1 MIDKYED
8 YHDPVD
14 DCMALMETPEDGYIE
29 LSATERAYEKVI
41 TDMLNKHDIEQTKE
55 NIQIGVKFAK
65 IFEVEF
71 GLQIFEKD
79 DKDILE
85 EEEELKKIDQLSAL
99 LTATIEVAS
108 NVMNTT
114 SHSNESDAISKM
126 LFNLQKAEDTIEQI
140 KR

>member
-1 MIDKYED
+1 MIA
-8 YHDPVD
+8 DPVD
-14 DCMALMETPEDGYIE
+14 ECMAKMETPEDGFIE

-41 TDMLNKHDIEQTKE
+41 SDMLQKHNLEQTQE
-55 NIQIGVKFAK
+55 NIQMGVMLAK
-65 IFEVEF
+65 ILEVEF

-85 EEEELKKIDQLSAL
+85 EEEELRKIDQLSAL
-99 LTATIEVAS
+99 LTATIDVAT

-114 SHSNESDAISKM
+114 NHSNESDAISKM
-126 LFNLQKAEDTIEQI
+126 LFNLQKAEDKIEQF

>member
-1 MIDKYED
+1 MIA
-8 YHDPVD
+8 DPVD
-14 DCMALMETPEDGYIE
+14 ECMAKMETPEDGFIE

-41 TDMLNKHDIEQTKE
+41 SDMLQKHNLEQTQE
-55 NIQIGVKFAK
+55 NIQMGVMLAK
-65 IFEVEF
+65 ILEVEF

-85 EEEELKKIDQLSAL
+85 EEEELRKIDQLSAL
-99 LTATIEVAS
+99 LTATIDVAT

-114 SHSNESDAISKM
+114 NHSNESDAISKM
-126 LFNLQKAEDTIEQI
+126 FFSLQKAEDDIEQF

>member
-1 MIDKYED
+1 MIA
-8 YHDPVD
+8 DPVD
-14 DCMALMETPEDGYIE
+14 ECMAKMETPEDGFIE

-41 TDMLNKHDIEQTKE
+41 SDMLQKHNLEQTQE
-55 NIQIGVKFAK
+55 NIQLGVMLAK
-65 IFEVEF
+65 ILEVEF

-85 EEEELKKIDQLSAL
+85 EEEELRKIDQLSAL
-99 LTATIEVAS
+99 LTATIDVAT

-114 SHSNESDAISKM
+114 NHSNESDAISKM
-126 LFNLQKAEDTIEQI
+126 LFSLQKAEDKIEQF

>member
-1 MIDKYED
+1 
-8 YHDPVD
+8 
-14 DCMALMETPEDGYIE
+14 METPEDGFIE

-41 TDMLNKHDIEQTKE
+41 SDMLQKHNLEQTQE
-55 NIQIGVKFAK
+55 NIQMGVMLAK
-65 IFEVEF
+65 ILEVEF

-85 EEEELKKIDQLSAL
+85 EEEELRKIDQLSAL
-99 LTATIEVAS
+99 LTATIDVAT

-114 SHSNESDAISKM
+114 NHSNESDAISKM
-126 LFNLQKAEDTIEQI
+126 LFNLQKAEDKIEQF

>member
-1 MIDKYED
+1 MIA
-8 YHDPVD
+8 DPD
-14 DCMALMETPEDGYIE
+14 DECMAKMETPEDGFIE

-41 TDMLNKHDIEQTKE
+41 TDMLQKHNLEQTQE
-55 NIQIGVKFAK
+55 NIQMGVMLAK
-65 IFEVEF
+65 ILEVEF

-85 EEEELKKIDQLSAL
+85 EEEELRKIDQLSAL
-99 LTATIEVAS
+99 LTATIDVAT

-114 SHSNESDAISKM
+114 NHSNESDAISKM
-126 LFNLQKAEDTIEQI
+126 LFSLQKAEDKIEQF

>member
-1 MIDKYED
+1 MIDI
-8 YHDPVD
+8 DPVD
-14 DCMALMETPEDGYIE
+14 ECMAKMDIDGYEIIE

-41 TDMLNKHDIEQTKE
+41 FDMFNKHNIEKTKE
-55 NIQIGVKFAK
+55 NIVLGVMFAK

-71 GLQIFEKD
+71 GLQIFERD
-79 DKDILE
+79 DKDISE

>member
-1 MIDKYED
+1 MIDP
-8 YHDPVD
+8 DPVD
-14 DCMALMETPEDGYIE
+14 ECMAKMEIGGYDVIE

-41 TDMLNKHDIEQTKE
+41 FDMLHKHNLEQTKE
-55 NIQIGVKFAK
+55 NIDIGVMFAK

-99 LTATIEVAS
+99 LTATIDVAS

-114 SHSNESDAISKM
+114 SHGNESDAISKM